1 MFINSL
7 VRSTRVQRLN
17 KNDVLEKS
25 LRGRESGALFKMMS
39 SVQVNEMML
48 SGRCSPNLI
57 GAGAT
62 AEMRSQVEGKSSL
75 SDTNSQVIYQVIK
88 LQ

>member
-75 SDTNSQVIYQVIK
+75 SDTNIQVIYQVIK